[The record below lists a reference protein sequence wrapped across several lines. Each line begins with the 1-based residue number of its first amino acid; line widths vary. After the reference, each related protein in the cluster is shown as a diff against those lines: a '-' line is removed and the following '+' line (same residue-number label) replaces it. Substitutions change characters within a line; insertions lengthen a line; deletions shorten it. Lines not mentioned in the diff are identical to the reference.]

1 MYKRFIPK
9 KTTRR
14 LLLCFLLLSYPA
26 FTVPDRAYVT
36 NFADGTISV
45 IDTSTNELV
54 TTIVLPM
61 GSFPTGIA
69 ITPDGTR
76 AYVTRGPTG
85 NEVLVID
92 TATNT
97 ILSSISPFVEPAAIA
112 ITPDGT
118 HAYVVN
124 ETFTNFISVIDT
136 NLNTVSTTISFPPF
150 TSLIDVAITP
160 DSKRVYVTGSGE
172 IWIIEN
178 NVLMGT
184 IPLPLDSFPIGIAI
198 TPDGTRAYVADDGNQ
213 TVLVIDA
220 KNNTYITSIALQMGS
235 NPSYIA
241 ITPDGTHAFVTND
254 SNNTVAEINT
264 GTNTVETII
273 SIPTSNPWAIAIT
286 PDGLSA
292 YLTDI
297 SSNNAVWMI
306 NTITKA
312 VTGPLAVG
320 MDPEDIAITPP
331 LPSAPINLTGQQ
343 QTGADSGL
351 EKEFVNILRW
361 KANPNA
367 MGIVGYFI
375 IRDGH
380 TIATL
385 NASTFQ
391 YVDHNQK
398 KRAYVSYSVISFTA
412 DGRQSAP
419 ITVVIN

>member
-1 MYKRFIPK
+1 
-9 KTTRR
+9 
-14 LLLCFLLLSYPA
+14 
-26 FTVPDRAYVT
+26 
-36 NFADGTISV
+36 
-45 IDTSTNELV
+45 
-54 TTIVLPM
+54 
-61 GSFPTGIA
+61 
-69 ITPDGTR
+69 
-76 AYVTRGPTG
+76 
-85 NEVLVID
+85 
-92 TATNT
+92 
-97 ILSSISPFVEPAAIA
+97 
-112 ITPDGT
+112 
-118 HAYVVN
+118 
-124 ETFTNFISVIDT
+124 
-136 NLNTVSTTISFPPF
+136 
-150 TSLIDVAITP
+150 
-160 DSKRVYVTGSGE
+160 
-172 IWIIEN
+172 
-178 NVLMGT
+178 
-184 IPLPLDSFPIGIAI
+184 
-198 TPDGTRAYVADDGNQ
+198 
-213 TVLVIDA
+213 
-220 KNNTYITSIALQMGS
+220 
-235 NPSYIA
+235 
-241 ITPDGTHAFVTND
+241 
-254 SNNTVAEINT
+254 
-264 GTNTVETII
+264 
-273 SIPTSNPWAIAIT
+273 
-286 PDGLSA
+286 
-292 YLTDI
+292 
-297 SSNNAVWMI
+297 MI